1 MNTKNVHIFFIIHLL
16 YIMNNPY
23 QGNTA
28 WEEMQPGYLIPGH
41 LYTLV
46 IREYLNN
53 HEVIPYPLIR
63 TNMVFIRHD
72 MHPRYRDMHVLIFGY
87 ENNNNNYTMVVK
99 NTPNNKYY
107 RLRMLR
113 DEIRPGSYGRLA
125 LSRGKIT
132 DPNMIEQYFGQY
144 GGKRKN
150 NKKKTHRKK
159 KTAGKKTKSLRKRKS
174 LKKNKKM
181 KKN

>member
-1 MNTKNVHIFFIIHLL
+1 
-16 YIMNNPY
+16 MNNPY
-23 QGNTA
+23 QGNHF
-28 WEEMQPGYLIPGH
+28 WEEMEPGYLIPGH

-46 IREYLNN
+46 INEKPESLAVVSPP
-53 HEVIPYPLIR
+53 EIQ

-72 MHPRYRDMHVLIFGY
+72 MHPHDPDMHVLIFRF
-87 ENNNNNYTMVVK
+87 ENQNDTAYIVK
-99 NTPNNKYY
+99 NTPKNKYY
-107 RLRMLR
+107 RLKRLSE
-113 DEIRPGSYGRLA
+113 DIQPGSPGWLF
-125 LSRGKIT
+125 LNRGGIT
-132 DPNMIEQYFGQY
+132 DPHMRSVLFGQY

-174 LKKNKKM
+174 LKKNKKN